1 MERNVFCFALLRD
14 SSLLR
19 PCSPSSLSF
28 QGKVEISLL
37 GGGGGV
43 GEVGWESFPGGLVA
57 ENEMFNP
64 WSRKIAHAAKQLSP
78 VSHNY

>member
-1 MERNVFCFALLRD
+1 MYFVL
-14 SSLLR
+14 
-19 PCSPSSLSF
+19 PCSGIPAYSDLAVHLHSASRVKLKSA
-28 QGKVEISLL
+28 SW
-37 GGGGGV
+37 GGG